1 MGSRNKSEISQVFL
15 KTKYIGIA
23 CVQKKDFI
31 QRPDTK
37 KVDQTFFKKKMLI
50 KYNLLKKIL
59 TLHTM

>member
-37 KVDQTFFKKKMLI
+37 KVDQTFFLKKCLLNIICKKKF
-50 KYNLLKKIL
+50 
-59 TLHTM
+59 